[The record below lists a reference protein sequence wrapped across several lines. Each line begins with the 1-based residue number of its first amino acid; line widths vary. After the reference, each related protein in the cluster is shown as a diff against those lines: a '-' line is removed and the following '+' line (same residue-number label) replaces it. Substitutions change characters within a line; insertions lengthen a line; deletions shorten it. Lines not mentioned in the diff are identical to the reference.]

1 MSIRVLFISLFH
13 CLQINFLAGIYMRK
27 TQLKRKTIHA
37 KRHRK
42 TSRKGGSGNIHMITV
57 QNNGVNYT
65 INDELIK
72 LKVNDP
78 SEKNFANPELYQLA
92 DPSTL
97 INDIVLTLSELQ
109 PYIDTNELVYI
120 SIGGL
125 PPQSM
130 NSNNTNYVSHIYP
143 NFIRVR
149 DVGKRQTERGY
160 EDIDLKT
167 TKVLCI
173 ALDIFEEGYR
183 HPPITN
189 KNHTLVCINI
199 TPYVQGILKSLDNI
213 IQQRVAEN
221 PNAGEQK
228 YMALESMRINFTCIP
243 TGYLVS
249 HIAQM
254 LNKPAANIMVCNY
267 VRLIN
272 TTNANLMLTNMLMM
286 MMLPISVYEWVP
298 NTNLLLKSEGG
309 KLPTKEFYDYD
320 YSYLNDKANEFD
332 FNFETAG
339 VRPITLKNKLNKL
352 KQIYSLRSDIMLEN
366 NVNNL
371 AHSLFTLRSIFVLN
385 EPEF

>member
-1 MSIRVLFISLFH
+1 
-13 CLQINFLAGIYMRK
+13 MRN
-27 TQLKRKTIHA
+27 TRLKRKIKQT

-42 TSRKGGSGNIHMITV
+42 TTRKGGSGNIHMITV
-57 QNNGVNYT
+57 QNNGIDYT

-72 LKVNDP
+72 AKVNDP
-78 SEKNFANPELYQLA
+78 SEKNFANPELYKLA

-97 INDIVLTLSELQ
+97 IYDIVLTLSELQ
-109 PYIDTNELVYI
+109 PYIDANELVYI

-125 PPQSM
+125 PPPNM
-130 NSNNTNYVSHIYP
+130 YNNANYVSHIIP

-149 DVGKRQTERGY
+149 DAGRRLTERGH
-160 EDIDLKT
+160 EDTNFKA

-173 ALDIFEEGYR
+173 AIDLFEDSFRY
-183 HPPITN
+183 PPLAN

-199 TPYVQGILKSLDNI
+199 KPYVEGIIQSLNEL
-213 IQQRVAEN
+213 IQQRVSMN

-249 HIAQM
+249 HIVQM

-272 TTNANLMLTNMLMM
+272 TKNDNLMLTNMLM

-309 KLPTKEFYDYD
+309 KLPINMKEPVDYE
-320 YSYLNDKANEFD
+320 YGYLNENADAWHFD
-332 FNFETAG
+332 FATTGMKPNA
-339 VRPITLKNKLNKL
+339 LKNKINKL
-352 KQIYSLRSDIMLEN
+352 KQIYSLRSDLMLEN

-385 EPEF
+385 EPEY

>member
-1 MSIRVLFISLFH
+1 M
-13 CLQINFLAGIYMRK
+13 QINFLAGIYMRN
-27 TQLKRKTIHA
+27 TRLKRKIKQS

-42 TSRKGGSGNIHMITV
+42 TTRKGGSGNIHMITV
-57 QNNGVNYT
+57 QNNGIDYT
-65 INDELIK
+65 INDGVIK
-72 LKVNDP
+72 TKVNDP
-78 SEKNFANPELYQLA
+78 SVKDFSNPELYQLA

-97 INDIVLTLSELQ
+97 IYDIVLTLSELQ
-109 PYIDTNELVYI
+109 PYIDANELVYI

-125 PPQSM
+125 PPPNM
-130 NSNNTNYVSHIYP
+130 IDNNTNYVSHIYP

-149 DVGKRQTERGY
+149 DIGRKLTENGY
-160 EDIDLKT
+160 EDIDLKA

-173 ALDIFEEGYR
+173 AIDLFEESFKY
-183 HPPITN
+183 PPIAN

-199 TPYVQGILKSLDNI
+199 KPYVEGILQSLRDI
-213 IQQRVAEN
+213 IQQRVARN

-249 HIAQM
+249 NIVQM
-254 LNKPAANIMVCNY
+254 LNKPPENIMVCNY

-272 TTNANLMLTNMLMM
+272 TKNDNLMLTHMLM

-309 KLPTKEFYDYD
+309 KLPTNMKEPVDYK
-320 YSYLNDKANEFD
+320 YGYLNENADAWY
-332 FNFETAG
+332 FNFATEG
-339 VRPITLKNKLNKL
+339 VRPMTLKNKLNKL
-352 KQIYSLRSDIMLEN
+352 KQIYSLRTDLMLEN